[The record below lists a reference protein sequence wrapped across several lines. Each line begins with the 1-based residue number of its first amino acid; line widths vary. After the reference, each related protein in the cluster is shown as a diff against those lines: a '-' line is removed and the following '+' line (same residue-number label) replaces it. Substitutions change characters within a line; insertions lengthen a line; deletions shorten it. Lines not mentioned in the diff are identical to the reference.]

1 MTPFIANVFL
11 SALSTIV
18 ITPQV
23 EPDPALIAQLE
34 QERPVAVGKN
44 GADALF
50 ALPKVPTVPVLQCQT
65 DSTDCLAK
73 ARQNLATY
81 HKEAKQHQKAWQKQ
95 EKAIAALLQ
104 YGHFRYLTNLDAPPY
119 GHMISERFRAT
130 YRFVD
135 REKEAAMQSVCTDA
149 ALGLH
154 FINTAHSQILDGI
167 IGASMIGRDV
177 PLLAEMLA
185 ESPAGT
191 RLPAACD
198 EVKVQPAENLSL
210 CPRMYGEWRGMSERL
225 QNALQE
231 EELKKN
237 DEKLYKESGID
248 PSTHIIA
255 ASFRQQTL
263 AYALHKVAR
272 ACTAEAK
279 AAVARGELPDL
290 SASIEAKAQY
300 LLQPIQRH
308 LHRHRRVGLH
318 PLPSAPAQ
326 RQPLPYRA
334 GLPTPPHGSPTGRL
348 SHRKQYPDLHPLP
361 DTQKRRRDANRHP
374 AAARQSAEQHGNGAI
389 NAGTKNHEKRLAPNL
404 KNTIM
409 RAFT

>member
-1 MTPFIANVFL
+1 MTPFIANVLL
-11 SALSTIV
+11 SALSTIAT
-18 ITPQV
+18 TPQV

-50 ALPKVPTVPVLQCQT
+50 ALPKVPTVPAFQCQT

-95 EKAIAALLQ
+95 ENAIAALLQ
-104 YGHFRYLTNLDAPPY
+104 YGHFRYLANLDAPPY
-119 GHMISERFRAT
+119 GRMISERFRAT

-135 REKEAAMQSVCTDA
+135 GEKEAAMQSVCTDA

-167 IGASMIGRDV
+167 IGASMISRDV

-210 CPRMYGEWRGMSERL
+210 CPRMYGEWHIISEVL
-225 QNALQE
+225 QKDMQEGLTKMPFTDEQYRELGVNFFPNTMLTSLFNQAEAYALQE
-231 EELKKN
+231 F
-237 DEKLYKESGID
+237 SR
-248 PSTHIIA
+248 SC
-255 ASFRQQTL
+255 S
-263 AYALHKVAR
+263 
-272 ACTAEAK
+272 AENR
-279 AAVARGELPDL
+279 AAVARGELPNLAPDPNIRAKNCSPYNGL
-290 SASIEAKAQY
+290 CIAAASWDYTPYQASLLNVNRYLTALDYLRHPTDTPPAGYHIENNTLTFTRYPIRRNEEGMQTVTLPLPGSRYNNPKAQ
-300 LLQPIQRH
+300 
-308 LHRHRRVGLH
+308 
-318 PLPSAPAQ
+318 
-326 RQPLPYRA
+326 
-334 GLPTPPHGSPTGRL
+334 
-348 SHRKQYPDLHPLP
+348 
-361 DTQKRRRDANRHP
+361 
-374 AAARQSAEQHGNGAI
+374 
-389 NAGTKNHEKRLAPNL
+389 
-404 KNTIM
+404 
-409 RAFT
+409 

>member
-1 MTPFIANVFL
+1 MTPFIANVLL
-11 SALSTIV
+11 SALSTIAT
-18 ITPQV
+18 TPQV

-34 QERPVAVGKN
+34 QERPAAVGKN

-50 ALPKVPTVPVLQCQT
+50 ALPKVPTVPAFQCQT

-81 HKEAKQHQKAWQKQ
+81 HKEATQHQKAWQKQ

-104 YGHFRYLTNLDAPPY
+104 YGHFRYLANLDAPPY
-119 GHMISERFRAT
+119 GRMISERFRAT

-135 REKEAAMQSVCTDA
+135 GEKEAAMQSVCTDA

-154 FINTAHSQILDGI
+154 FINIAHSQILDGI

-185 ESPAGT
+185 ESPTGT
-191 RLPAACD
+191 HLPAACD

-248 PSTHIIA
+248 PKTHIIA
-255 ASFRQQTL
+255 AGLRQQTL

-279 AAVARGELPDL
+279 AAVTRGELPDL
-290 SASIEAKAQY
+290 NTSIEAKAKYCSPYNGICIAIEGLDYTRYQARLLNVNRY
-300 LLQPIQRH
+300 LTALDYLRHPTDTPPAGYHIENNTLTFTRYPI
-308 LHRHRRVGLH
+308 RRNEEGMQTVTL
-318 PLPSAPAQ
+318 PLPGSRQNSTATAQ
-326 RQPLPYRA
+326 
-334 GLPTPPHGSPTGRL
+334 
-348 SHRKQYPDLHPLP
+348 
-361 DTQKRRRDANRHP
+361 
-374 AAARQSAEQHGNGAI
+374 
-389 NAGTKNHEKRLAPNL
+389 
-404 KNTIM
+404 
-409 RAFT
+409 

>member
-11 SALSTIV
+11 SALSTIAT
-18 ITPQV
+18 TPQV

-34 QERPVAVGKN
+34 QARPAAVGKN
-44 GADALF
+44 GADALYAIPQAPAGELTLF
-50 ALPKVPTVPVLQCQT
+50 CNYDQA
-65 DSTDCLAK
+65 DCLDA
-73 ARQNLATY
+73 ARENLAAY
-81 HKEAKQHQKAWQKQ
+81 RAAAQQHQNAWQKQ

-104 YGHFRYLTNLDAPPY
+104 YGHFRYLANLDAPPY
-119 GHMISERFRAT
+119 GRMISERFRAT

-135 REKEAAMQSVCTDA
+135 GEKEAAMQSVCTDA

-185 ESPAGT
+185 ESPADT

-225 QNALQE
+225 QNALQA

-248 PSTHIIA
+248 PKTHIIA

-300 LLQPIQRH
+300 CSPYNGICIAIEGLDYTRYQARLLNVNRYLTALDYLRH
-308 LHRHRRVGLH
+308 PTDTPPAGYHLENNTLTFTRYPDHEDEEGMQTVTL
-318 PLPSAPAQ
+318 PLP
-326 RQPLPYRA
+326 
-334 GLPTPPHGSPTGRL
+334 GSRL
-348 SHRKQYPDLHPLP
+348 
-361 DTQKRRRDANRHP
+361 
-374 AAARQSAEQHGNGAI
+374 
-389 NAGTKNHEKRLAPNL
+389 
-404 KNTIM
+404 
-409 RAFT
+409 

>member
-34 QERPVAVGKN
+34 QERPAAVGKN

-50 ALPKVPTVPVLQCQT
+50 ALPKVPTVPAFQCQT

-81 HKEAKQHQKAWQKQ
+81 HKEATQHQKAWQKQ

-104 YGHFRYLTNLDAPPY
+104 YGHFRYLANLDAPPY
-119 GHMISERFRAT
+119 GRMISERFRAT

-135 REKEAAMQSVCTDA
+135 GEKEAAMQSVCTDA

-154 FINTAHSQILDGI
+154 FINIAHSQILDGI

-185 ESPAGT
+185 ESPAGI

-248 PSTHIIA
+248 PKTHIIA
-255 ASFRQQTL
+255 AGLRQQTL

-279 AAVARGELPDL
+279 AAVTRGELPDL
-290 SASIEAKAQY
+290 NTSIEAKAKYCSPYNGICIAIEGLDYTRYQARLLNVNRY
-300 LLQPIQRH
+300 LTALDYLRHPTDTPPAGYHIENNTLTFTRYPI
-308 LHRHRRVGLH
+308 RRNEEGMQTVTL
-318 PLPSAPAQ
+318 PLPGSRQNSTATAQ
-326 RQPLPYRA
+326 
-334 GLPTPPHGSPTGRL
+334 
-348 SHRKQYPDLHPLP
+348 
-361 DTQKRRRDANRHP
+361 
-374 AAARQSAEQHGNGAI
+374 
-389 NAGTKNHEKRLAPNL
+389 
-404 KNTIM
+404 
-409 RAFT
+409 

>member
-1 MTPFIANVFL
+1 MTILQYFFSVYV
-11 SALSTIV
+11 SALGTILG
-18 ITPQV
+18 TPQV

-34 QERPVAVGKN
+34 QERPAPVGKN

-50 ALPKVPTVPVLQCQT
+50 ALPKVPTVPAFQCQT

-73 ARQNLATY
+73 ARQSLATY

-95 EKAIAALLQ
+95 EKAIAVLLQ
-104 YGHFRYLTNLDAPPY
+104 YGHFRYLANLDAPPY
-119 GHMISERFRAT
+119 GRMISERFRAT

-135 REKEAAMQSVCTDA
+135 GEKEAAMQSVCTDA
-149 ALGLH
+149 VLGLH

-237 DEKLYKESGID
+237 DEKLYKESGIN
-248 PSTHIIA
+248 PKTHIIA
-255 ASFRQQTL
+255 AGFRQQTL

-290 SASIEAKAQY
+290 NTSIEAKAQY
-300 LLQPIQRH
+300 CSPYNGICIAIEGLDYTHYQARLLNVNRYLTALGYLRH
-308 LHRHRRVGLH
+308 PTDTLPAGYHIENNTLTFTRYPSREDEEGMQTVTL
-318 PLPSAPAQ
+318 PLPGGRQNSTTTAQ
-326 RQPLPYRA
+326 
-334 GLPTPPHGSPTGRL
+334 
-348 SHRKQYPDLHPLP
+348 
-361 DTQKRRRDANRHP
+361 
-374 AAARQSAEQHGNGAI
+374 
-389 NAGTKNHEKRLAPNL
+389 
-404 KNTIM
+404 
-409 RAFT
+409 